1 MTDLMIKALG
11 HAVAKLGGPNR
22 ATRVYNEA
30 FAGRR
35 DIYGERIERL
45 ARSTL
50 ETWVKG
56 TAKTKARDVIDR
68 MIKLGER
75 P

>member
-1 MTDLMIKALG
+1 MINALG
-11 HAVAKLGGPNR
+11 KAVAKLGGPNR
-22 ATRVYNEA
+22 ATRIYNET

-50 ETWVKG
+50 ETWIKG
-56 TAKTKARDVIDR
+56 TAKTKARDVVDR
-68 MIKLGER
+68 MIKLGSL